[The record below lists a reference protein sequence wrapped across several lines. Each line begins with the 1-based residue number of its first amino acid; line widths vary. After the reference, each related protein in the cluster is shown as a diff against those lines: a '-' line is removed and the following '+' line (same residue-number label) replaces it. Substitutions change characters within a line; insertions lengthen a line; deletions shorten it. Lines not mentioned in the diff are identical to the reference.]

1 MSEGSYLKADVMCPF
16 YLSDDRR
23 GVLCEGV
30 MQGAVTVQQF
40 RRRED
45 LVRFMRLRCCRRVL
59 RRGCV
64 RFWEANM
71 RTFSR
76 PLTGRSAPVCGKIR

>member
-23 GVLCEGV
+23 RVLCEGV

-45 LVRFMRLRCCRRVL
+45 LER
-59 RRGCV
+59 
-64 RFWEANM
+64 
-71 RTFSR
+71 
-76 PLTGRSAPVCGKIR
+76 

>member
-23 GVLCEGV
+23 RVLCEGV

-45 LVRFMRLRCCRRVL
+45 LERFMRLRCCRRYRLCAVYAGL
-59 RRGCV
+59 MTKY
-64 RFWEANM
+64 EEEE
-71 RTFSR
+71 
-76 PLTGRSAPVCGKIR
+76 P